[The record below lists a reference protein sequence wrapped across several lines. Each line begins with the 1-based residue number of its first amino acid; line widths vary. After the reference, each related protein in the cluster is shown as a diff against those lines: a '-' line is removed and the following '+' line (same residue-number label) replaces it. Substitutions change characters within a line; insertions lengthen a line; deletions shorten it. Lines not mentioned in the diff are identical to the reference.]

1 MRQYRSR
8 PYNPQREEVRAIKI
22 SINAG
27 HTKAGAGYGAEYKG
41 FRESEINRAVV
52 KALIPKLQ
60 KRGHTVHNSTVDTA
74 ATSKAYLAQ
83 AVKLAN
89 NSGADLFL
97 SIHCNA
103 STAHTGHGVECWTY
117 KGTQHTAAKRI
128 CANLAK
134 LGYRNRG
141 IKDGRNLYV
150 VRNTTAKAILVE
162 LFFLDNYQD
171 RKRYLELGADQ
182 IAEAIAAAIPQ

>member
-1 MRQYRSR
+1 MLT
-8 PYNPQREEVRAIKI
+8 IKI

-27 HTKAGAGYGAEYKG
+27 HTATGAGYGAVYKG
-41 FRESEINRAVV
+41 FRESEITRAVV

-60 KRGHTVHNSTVDTA
+60 KLGHTIHNSTVDKA
-74 ATSKAYLAQ
+74 DTSQAYLREV
-83 AVKLAN
+83 VKSAN
-89 NSGADLFL
+89 KSGAELFI

-128 CANLAK
+128 CANMAK
-134 LGYRNRG
+134 LGFRNRG

-150 VRNTTAKAILVE
+150 VRNTTAKAILIE
-162 LFFLDNYQD
+162 LFFLDNYTD
-171 RKRYLELGADQ
+171 RKRYLELGADKITQ
-182 IAEAIAAAIPQ
+182 AIADAIGK